1 MTQKPNSKSGAQDET
16 EGVENEE
23 LFPSKLPWVN
33 TSPQARMVARGL
45 AEQPQSSTT
54 EETTTA
60 VAAADKVAVP
70 AEQSDPEVLTHLK
83 ALKKALGSLP
93 DSLEEQ
99 LQSLEAK
106 ADKTVTHGQ
115 INKLGKLQKQL
126 ASLGTKISEMD
137 HNWKVFTDK
146 VMQKFA
152 THQQM
157 YQQCRQ
163 QLVADFL
170 QKSQEIQAVKE
181 QVQNASV
188 AMFQAHVSEPPQPVE
203 AVDVDALFEAAQ
215 EDAYMDME
223 QGEEEEEDSELVQ
236 EKPRPPIG
244 PFRKRLTPVSPT
256 KVHTTHLKKW
266 SIRGI
271 WILNGGWAMFLILRV
286 PRKVTF
292 LIWLASHVSLTAGVC
307 QLVRTISPCLTK
319 LIQRPFDDLLMLVLW
334 LHSQSRWGSH
344 QWSMS
349 TTLMKVMLQ
358 MVEVEM
364 MAL

>member
-1 MTQKPNSKSGAQDET
+1 MLRTATTLHFHHGSSLPDQVLRSLAKQSVLLDMTSWTCRFCNLRLPVHVTHCSQCLRHWKQAQTVSRSKSRRERAKDSNRSKQMTQKPNSKSGAQDET

-188 AMFQAHVSEPPQPVE
+188 AMFQAHVTEPPQPVE

-223 QGEEEEEDSELVQ
+223 QGEEEEDSELVQ

-256 KVHTTHLKKW
+256 KVHTTHLKK
-266 SIRGI
+266 
-271 WILNGGWAMFLILRV
+271 
-286 PRKVTF
+286 
-292 LIWLASHVSLTAGVC
+292 
-307 QLVRTISPCLTK
+307 
-319 LIQRPFDDLLMLVLW
+319 
-334 LHSQSRWGSH
+334 
-344 QWSMS
+344 
-349 TTLMKVMLQ
+349 
-358 MVEVEM
+358 
-364 MAL
+364 